1 MLAVDLGTSA
11 VKVAVVD
18 PEGVV
23 VAGRSELHTTVMTPD
38 GGAEQDADAW
48 WAAIGRCARG
58 ALEGVGDAVRAQ
70 VGAVAVTS
78 QYMSVVAVDT
88 VGRPVA
94 PVIMWTDRRGAA
106 VHPLEGN
113 YDVWGRWLEV
123 HGLIPLPD
131 DDIGH
136 IHVLRAHHPA
146 HLDRVAAYVEP
157 ADALTARMTGM
168 VRATPSTAFPLM
180 CTDNRVWSDV
190 HYDEEFVSLCG
201 IDPGVLPPLV
211 DPLVPLGP
219 LTAEAAAHLG
229 LEPGTLVLPGTI
241 DSITSAVGCGAL
253 DESRTAL
260 VIGTTS
266 VMATHITEMRNDLG
280 HGLSTVPS
288 PIPGRWF
295 VMAENGMGGKALDLF
310 VNGVVYADD
319 AFATGAPPADAYA
332 RAEAAAAS
340 VPPGAGGVQ
349 FLPWLVGSIAPA
361 PDDDVR
367 GGFLGVGLSTTR
379 AHLARAV
386 YEGVALNA
394 AWLLG
399 PFAEFVGRPCAGLVV
414 GGGGARSDL
423 WAQVIADATGVPVTQ
438 LADPAHTN
446 ARGAALLAL
455 THLGHLDLA
464 SVPDLLVAHRVHE
477 PDLARHAEV
486 YVPLRE
492 RLAAAHASLPR

>member
-1 MLAVDLGTSA
+1 MVAGSPYVLAVDLGTSA

-18 PEGVV
+18 PAGVV
-23 VAGRSELHTTVMTPD
+23 VAGASELHVTRFTPD

-48 WAAIGRCARG
+48 WEAIGRCARA
-58 ALEGVGDAVRAQ
+58 ALDAVPALRQ
-70 VGAVAVTS
+70 QIGVVAVTS
-78 QYMSVVAVDT
+78 QYMSIVAVDAT
-88 VGRPVA
+88 GHPVA
-94 PVIMWTDRRGAA
+94 PVVMWTDRRGGAL
-106 VHPLEGN
+106 HPLEGN

-136 IHVLRAHHPA
+136 IHVLRAHHPE

-157 ADALTARMTGM
+157 ADAITARMTGS

-180 CTDNRVWSDV
+180 CTDNRVWADV
-190 HYDEEFVSLCG
+190 HYDDEFVALCG
-201 IDPGVLPPLV
+201 VDPALLPPIV
-211 DPLVPLGP
+211 DPLAPLGP
-219 LTAEAAAHLG
+219 LTSTAAEHLG
-229 LEPGTLVLPGTI
+229 LPTPVLVMPGTI
-241 DSITSAVGCGAL
+241 DSITSALGCGAL

-266 VMATHITEMRNDLG
+266 VMATHISEMRNDLG

-310 VNGVVYADD
+310 VNGLVYADD
-319 AFATGAPPADAYA
+319 AFATAGLPSMAPADAYE
-332 RAEAAAAS
+332 RAERAAAS
-340 VPPGAGGVQ
+340 VPAGSGCVQ

-399 PFAEFVGRPCAGLVV
+399 PFCEFVGRPCDGLVL

-423 WAQVIADATGVPVTQ
+423 WSQVIADATGVAVTQ

-446 ARGAALLAL
+446 ARGAAFLAL
-455 THLGHLDLA
+455 SHLGHLDLA
-464 SVPDLLVAHRVHE
+464 AVPELLVAHRSE
-477 PDLARHAEV
+477 
-486 YVPLRE
+486 E
-492 RLAAAHASLPR
+492 RRVGKECRSRWSPYH